1 MIQDITGGL
10 EVLAMKGKIKVDNTL
25 EARLGNNRLGPSK
38 ILPPALWAWDLAL
51 KLVKITLASR
61 MDS

>member
-25 EARLGNNRLGPSK
+25 EARLGNDRLGPSK
-38 ILPPALWAWDLAL
+38 ILPPAPELGEVHQPGL
-51 KLVKITLASR
+51 TSQE
-61 MDS
+61 